1 MTPTEAYQSDIKNRG
16 FQTDEAQAEAVRYT
30 QTLYDALLTT
40 KPVKTSATLLNFL
53 KKNRIT
59 PVKGLYFWG
68 GVGRGKSYLI
78 DTFHNCLPFPDK
90 KRVHF
95 NQFMQDIH
103 NQLKNLPKT
112 PDPLVIVSA
121 KIAEECRILCI
132 DEFHVDD
139 ITDAMIMAGL
149 LEGLF
154 SHGVTIVT
162 TSNIAPEDLY
172 KNGLQRDRFLP
183 AIDLIMEHTNIF
195 NLDSGIDY
203 RLELLEKHGTFHVQT
218 SPDESILH
226 QHINELANTS
236 IIENT
241 HIELNNRTIQ
251 CRARADNQIWFN
263 FDEICNTPRSSV
275 DYTALATNFET
286 ILVSDIPVMDDA
298 NNDIVQRFI
307 QLVDAVYDHRVKF
320 IATARATPDQLY
332 IGEGLQFPFQRTV
345 SRLHEMR
352 SEDYLSHAHIS

>member
-121 KIAEECRILCI
+121 KIA
-132 DEFHVDD
+132 
-139 ITDAMIMAGL
+139 
-149 LEGLF
+149 
-154 SHGVTIVT
+154 
-162 TSNIAPEDLY
+162 
-172 KNGLQRDRFLP
+172 
-183 AIDLIMEHTNIF
+183 
-195 NLDSGIDY
+195 
-203 RLELLEKHGTFHVQT
+203 
-218 SPDESILH
+218 
-226 QHINELANTS
+226 
-236 IIENT
+236 
-241 HIELNNRTIQ
+241 
-251 CRARADNQIWFN
+251 
-263 FDEICNTPRSSV
+263 
-275 DYTALATNFET
+275 
-286 ILVSDIPVMDDA
+286 
-298 NNDIVQRFI
+298 
-307 QLVDAVYDHRVKF
+307 
-320 IATARATPDQLY
+320 
-332 IGEGLQFPFQRTV
+332 
-345 SRLHEMR
+345 
-352 SEDYLSHAHIS
+352 